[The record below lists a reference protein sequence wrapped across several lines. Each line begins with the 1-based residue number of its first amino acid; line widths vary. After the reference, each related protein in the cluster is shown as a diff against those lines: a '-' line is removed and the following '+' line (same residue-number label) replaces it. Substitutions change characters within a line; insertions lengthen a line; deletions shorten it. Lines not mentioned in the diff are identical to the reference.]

1 MLNKIKG
8 VSVVKPAGALYM
20 FVKLDP
26 EVYPIINDEQLV
38 LDLLKQQRMLIV
50 HGTGFN
56 LTDTQHYRFVFLPR
70 VDALKDA
77 IGRFERFLKGYRQ
90 SPETVKQRPQ
100 TIVKLKE

>member
-1 MLNKIKG
+1 
-8 VSVVKPAGALYM
+8 M

-26 EVYPIINDEQLV
+26 EIYPIINDEQLV

-56 LTDTQHYRFVFLPR
+56 LRDTQHYRFVFLPR
-70 VDALKDA
+70 VDVLEDA
-77 IGRFERFLKGYRQ
+77 IGRFERFLKGYKQ

-100 TIVKLKE
+100 AIEKLKS